1 TPGCPA
7 ARRRRLDPMLFTFRG
22 ATEHM
27 QEARTHFLTLLPRIA
42 AFEEVRFRI
51 EMGEAAVVRMMRD
64 GFETLAGDHDFLEV
78 WFWLN
83 LKVCLHG
90 VVQLPPIRVERPIPG
105 QECGEFLICEGTLPV
120 PALMTGKDFN
130 HFLGPSFARVFRS
143 RQGADR
149 KAGPADT

>member
-1 TPGCPA
+1 LCAEVVWRRHNAGPEMVLPQAIDRDASQEITSTCTGVCDPIRQGAPTPGCPA

-105 QECGEFLICEGTLPV
+105 QECGE
-120 PALMTGKDFN
+120 
-130 HFLGPSFARVFRS
+130 
-143 RQGADR
+143 
-149 KAGPADT
+149 